1 MYRYIKINFE
11 NIYIVATVIE
21 SVWCKVFIWFQLI
34 PPKWRYPPI
43 YEKLKSAKD
52 YTRQERETLVYN
64 TLILLKEE
72 PPHKSLISS
81 IPPRCVKGNVSFVV
95 DTNKLK
101 SVNDILADGTGTWL
115 NNGQHKFHYRKDGE
129 KYIRVGRGKCDSSDI
144 GITVHRHYY
153 QHKSAKDFRK
163 TITFLTGIF
172 HSNIAETA
180 FKANRKYCLLFK
192 IFSLLPIVGNFGV
205 IWMVVKELVGRNTL
219 SGNRRRVKLND
230 VTEISDFHPTKLKR
244 LTVWLTR
251 QSQKGLNID

>member
-1 MYRYIKINFE
+1 MFDAKFLFDFSLYHQNDL
-11 NIYIVATVIE
+11 N
-21 SVWCKVFIWFQLI
+21 L
-34 PPKWRYPPI
+34 PI

-205 IWMVVKELVGRNTL
+205 I
-219 SGNRRRVKLND
+219 
-230 VTEISDFHPTKLKR
+230 
-244 LTVWLTR
+244 
-251 QSQKGLNID
+251 

>member
-1 MYRYIKINFE
+1 MFDAKFLFDFSLYHQNDV
-11 NIYIVATVIE
+11 N
-21 SVWCKVFIWFQLI
+21 L
-34 PPKWRYPPI
+34 PI

-81 IPPRCVKGNVSFVV
+81 IPTRCVKENVSFVV

-101 SVNDILADGTGTWL
+101 SVNDILADDTGTWL

-163 TITFLTGIF
+163 TITFLKGIF
-172 HSNIAETA
+172 IAISQKQPLKQIENIA
-180 FKANRKYCLLFK
+180 FCLKSFLYY
-192 IFSLLPIVGNFGV
+192 L
-205 IWMVVKELVGRNTL
+205 
-219 SGNRRRVKLND
+219 
-230 VTEISDFHPTKLKR
+230 
-244 LTVWLTR
+244 
-251 QSQKGLNID
+251 